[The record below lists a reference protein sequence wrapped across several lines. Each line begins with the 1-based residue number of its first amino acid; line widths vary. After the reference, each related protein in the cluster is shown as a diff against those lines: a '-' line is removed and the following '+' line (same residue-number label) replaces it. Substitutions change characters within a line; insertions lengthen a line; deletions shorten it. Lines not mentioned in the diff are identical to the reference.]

1 MRRCTFGLVA
11 ILGIMTVSLP
21 CSAVDF
27 SPVYTNINVDGTSR
41 NFGYYVPESYDPSKQ
56 TPLLFMFH
64 GFGGNNSEASGGS
77 AENGYYGWQTSAHE
91 NGFIVFFPLGTG
103 FLPWGF
109 GENSDDLDFIDEMI
123 VWAKANYNIRETHI
137 FTTGHSYGAMFS
149 YAAAR
154 WRGDVIAAFG
164 EHSGNRSTAV
174 PSGPNPT
181 PKLNGILL
189 HAVDDGL
196 VNYSGSQTLY
206 DELVANGHNVYEDG
220 IGTDGIIEVNGWGPD
235 NHRYRKV
242 HNQTQ
247 WDFFMASAPAII
259 DDDIDDDG
267 VSDGEDNCPS
277 DANTDQLDTNDDLE
291 GDACDVDD
299 DGDGWADIDD
309 NCSLVANPQQKDA
322 DGDSVGDVC
331 DNCVITPNTDQLD
344 ADEDGVGDLCG
355 ALGC

>member
-1 MRRCTFGLVA
+1 
-11 ILGIMTVSLP
+11 
-21 CSAVDF
+21 
-27 SPVYTNINVDGTSR
+27 
-41 NFGYYVPESYDPSKQ
+41 
-56 TPLLFMFH
+56 
-64 GFGGNNSEASGGS
+64 
-77 AENGYYGWQTSAHE
+77 
-91 NGFIVFFPLGTG
+91 
-103 FLPWGF
+103 
-109 GENSDDLDFIDEMI
+109 
-123 VWAKANYNIRETHI
+123 
-137 FTTGHSYGAMFS
+137 TTGHSYGAMFS

-174 PSGPNPT
+174 PFGPNPT
-181 PKLNGILL
+181 PRLSGILL

-206 DELVANGHNVYEDG
+206 DELVANGHNVYDDG

-247 WDFFMASAPAII
+247 WDFFMASAPPII

-267 VSDGEDNCPS
+267 VSDGEDNCPY
-277 DANTDQLDTNDDLE
+277 DANTDQLDTNGDLE
-291 GDACDVDD
+291 GDACDIDD
-299 DGDGWADIDD
+299 DGDGWADVDD

-322 DGDSVGDVC
+322 DDDSVGDVC

>member
-1 MRRCTFGLVA
+1 MLMELQGTLATMSQSRMIHRSRRRFSLCFTASVA
-11 ILGIMTVSLP
+11 IT
-21 CSAVDF
+21 A
-27 SPVYTNINVDGTSR
+27 
-41 NFGYYVPESYDPSKQ
+41 KQ
-56 TPLLFMFH
+56 AGALLKMAIT
-64 GFGGNNSEASGGS
+64 GGR
-77 AENGYYGWQTSAHE
+77 
-91 NGFIVFFPLGTG
+91 PLGTG

-259 DDDIDDDG
+259 DDD
-267 VSDGEDNCPS
+267 S
-277 DANTDQLDTNDDLE
+277 
-291 GDACDVDD
+291 
-299 DGDGWADIDD
+299 DGWADVDD
-309 NCSLVANPQQKDA
+309 NCSLVANPQQEDA
-322 DGDSVGDVC
+322 DGDSVGNVC
-331 DNCVITPNTDQLD
+331 DNCVLTPNTDQLD
-344 ADEDGVGDLCG
+344 ADEDGVGDLCT
-355 ALGC
+355 AIGC